1 MSVYDNY
8 EKAKEDDKEDNDAL
22 NQLEW
27 ELASEQGLIDG
38 NNLLTR
44 ARFINILLKLS
55 YFT

>member
-8 EKAKEDDKEDNDAL
+8 EKAYEDDKDDNDAL

-38 NNLLTR
+38 SC
-44 ARFINILLKLS
+44 FS
-55 YFT
+55 